1 MADETGYYT
10 IVFYLRGGGY
20 VATNV
25 EYASTA
31 EEALSRYRELMM
43 LPSRPVL
50 SFLKDRKP
58 FVVDLN
64 DVAAVQ
70 CRGRIAI

>member
-20 VATNV
+20 VATNM
-25 EYASTA
+25 EYASSK
-31 EEALSRYRELMM
+31 EEALDRYRKLM
-43 LPSRPVL
+43 LEERRPVL